1 MSAQFLTIATL
12 LSTAIPLIVGT
23 GAFLVTLPWR
33 IDAALQTDPPMHLG
47 QNFIVSKD
55 YVGWTSRSDHNAQ
68 RALLLRLVLDATL
81 VALIVT
87 LVQAA
92 AFACASAIPLL
103 WSLSGIFASVI
114 VVFVA
119 FSTLWLGEAHLGA
132 LINRAVQRHANG
144 KFAPAIQLVL
154 EIREIAQQISDAYET
169 MGVKATADVLETCRR
184 AVLEHASIGPPSA
197 VVALTAIKSKSE
209 QDLATIQHLTTSL
222 ADART
227 KLEQIRPIHATETT
241 RESIEKTRSSIF
253 SRHLADALQ
262 DARWD
267 QAHELLKDIH
277 ATVDQLL
284 ASRDLSMPRSLED
297 AYRILNVGEETPLR
311 SIKFVINAYRRV
323 WHPDLAHDEAESRR
337 FKLRM
342 QQIHVAWD
350 IIRKARDQRNDDGNA
365 RSK

>member
-12 LSTAIPLIVGT
+12 LSTAIPLVVGT

-33 IDAALQTDPPMHLG
+33 IDAALQTDLRTHLG
-47 QNFIVSKD
+47 QIFIVSED
-55 YVGWTSRSDHNAQ
+55 YVGWTSRSDQNAQ
-68 RALLLRLVLDATL
+68 RALLSRLVLDATL

-92 AFACASAIPLL
+92 AFASASTVPLL
-103 WSLSGIFASVI
+103 WFVSGIFASVI
-114 VVFVA
+114 VLLVA
-119 FSTLWLGEAHLGA
+119 FSALWLGEAHLGA

-154 EIREIAQQISDAYET
+154 EIREIAQQISDAYEK
-169 MGVKATADVLETCRR
+169 MGVKAPADVLEICRQ
-184 AVLEHASIGPPSA
+184 AVLEHASIGPGSA
-197 VVALTAIKSKSE
+197 VVELAAIKSKSE
-209 QDLATIQHLTTSL
+209 KDLATIQYLTTLL

-227 KLEQIRPIHATETT
+227 KLEQIRPLHATDAT
-241 RESIEKTRSSIF
+241 RESIEQIRSLIS
-253 SRHLADALQ
+253 SQHLADALQ
-262 DARWD
+262 DARWEE
-267 QAHELLKDIH
+267 AHELLKDIH
-277 ATVDQLL
+277 TTVDQLL
-284 ASRDLSMPRSLED
+284 ASRDPSMPRSLED

-311 SIKFVINAYRRV
+311 SINVVINAYRRV

-350 IIRKARDQRNDDGNA
+350 IIRKARDQQNEDGKA